1 MKRLIVDMDGVL
13 ADVYQQFLAWEERD
27 TGTRP
32 SLATAVGKSE
42 STAFPRAPEYVRT
55 PGFFRTLPVM
65 PDSPEILAA
74 LNQRYELFIVS
85 SATEYPQSLPEK
97 QAWLGEHFPFIS
109 WQQMV
114 FCGTKRVV
122 AGDIMIDDHFKNLD
136 AFPGA
141 TLLFTQPHNQLSPA
155 GRHTRVHTWPDIAR
169 LLG

>member
-1 MKRLIVDMDGVL
+1 ML
-13 ADVYQQFLAWEERD
+13 ADVYPQFLDWCERD

-32 SLATAVGKSE
+32 SLAAAAGKSE
-42 STAFPRAPEYVRT
+42 LEAFPRAPEYVRT

-65 PDSPEILAA
+65 PDSREILAA

-109 WQQMV
+109 WRQMV
-114 FCGTKRVV
+114 FCGSKRIVS
-122 AGDIMIDDHFKNLD
+122 GDIMIDDHFKNLD
-136 AFPGA
+136 FFPGQ
-141 TLLFTQPHNQLSPA
+141 TLLFTQPHNQLAPA
-155 GRHTRVHTWPDIAR
+155 GRHTRVHTWSDIAR